1 MLPIIGAAYVLVG
14 AAYEVIGAAVVTGAE
29 TEVCTCAV
37 MEPVATGA
45 AVTSQQS
52 DRCATLASH
61 QRALLRK
68 PVRPHLTKTPTANF
82 QSRNLLHQQTTT
94 QYVGTLS

>member
-1 MLPIIGAAYVLVG
+1 MLPIIGAAYEVIG

-52 DRCATLASH
+52 DRCAIRSVRNPRFPPASALA
-61 QRALLRK
+61 
-68 PVRPHLTKTPTANF
+68 KTCPTSPDKDADSKF
-82 QSRNLLHQQTTT
+82 PIP
-94 QYVGTLS
+94 